1 MMEQVNLCPVSVCN
15 LLFDQSNS
23 QQLCLLHYIISPID
37 LGLRWLCGAYRY
49 LWWYP
54 AMKLILSGLLLPGLT
69 LGHLVIQS
77 LCLLISGDVELN
89 PGPLDTG
96 MSWHALTQWN
106 STHIL

>member
-1 MMEQVNLCPVSVCN
+1 MEQVNLCPVSVCN
-15 LLFDQSNS
+15 LLFDQPNS
-23 QQLCLLHYIISPID
+23 QNYISSID

-54 AMKLILSGLLLPGLT
+54 TVKLMLSGLLLPGLS

-77 LCLLISGDVELN
+77 LCLLTSGDVELN

-96 MSWHALTQWN
+96 MIA
-106 STHIL
+106 